1 VFGTDLVWTTGKS
14 LHAAL
19 EVIKAHGEMT
29 RVAAGRLQPHPQQEH
44 RRHSAGSSGQ
54 NGPDA
59 VIAQRIR
66 AQDVWVEVTAAH

>member
-29 RVAAGRLQPHPQQEH
+29 RVAAGRLQPHPRSKNIADIQQAQ
-44 RRHSAGSSGQ
+44 AGKTDQ
-54 NGPDA
+54 ML
-59 VIAQRIR
+59 
-66 AQDVWVEVTAAH
+66 